1 MPPERAH
8 NKWSDLPKIVLVVLA
23 VNVAVYGCSRP
34 APGKDGGAERIRSL
48 EGRCVKLEN
57 DFRTV
62 TQARDKARAELAKM
76 EEEAARLQK
85 EVNERITAREREE
98 LLAQLKEAKEQR
110 EELRQALVART
121 SERDKLQDRA
131 ERLRKGLQSML
142 KQDET
147 AEVPASAPATPPSG
161 AN

>member
-1 MPPERAH
+1 MTPVRAP
-8 NKWSDLPKIVLVVLA
+8 NKWSDLPKIILVVLA

-34 APGKDGGAERIRSL
+34 APGQGGKADRTSAL
-48 EGRCVKLEN
+48 EGRCAKLEN

-62 TQARDKARAELAKM
+62 AQARDKARAELARL

-85 EVNERITAREREE
+85 EVNERITAKERDE
-98 LLAQLKEAKEQR
+98 LLAQLKEAKDR
-110 EELRQALVART
+110 GEELRQALVART
-121 SERDKLQDRA
+121 AERDKLQERA

-147 AEVPASAPATPPSG
+147 AEVAVSAPAG